1 MSFAFCAAGI
11 GEALITS
18 THTSFEAARAAAR
31 LPAAAL
37 LQIPSTLLLVLA
49 GSVGSRSIIS
59 LQIATYSFTPEASVA
74 LRGAA
79 GAVVVDLLVVAVGVL
94 AGVLAGVAGVL
105 AAVELVAGVLAVV
118 AGVLAAV
125 ELSVVELPLLPQ
137 AARSAVHDNA
147 TTSSAIRLPTIDPP
161 WIVRA
166 LAHGCRA
173 NRQTRENPRL
183 AALTDTA

>member
-1 MSFAFCAAGI
+1 M
-11 GEALITS
+11 TS

-49 GSVGSRSIIS
+49 GSVGSRAMIS
-59 LQIATYSFTPEASVA
+59 LQIAAYSFTPEASVA

-79 GAVVVDLLVVAVGVL
+79 GVVVADLLVLAVVVL
-94 AGVLAGVAGVL
+94 AGLLAVVAGVL
-105 AAVELVAGVLAVV
+105 AAVELVAGVLA
-118 AGVLAAV
+118 AV
-125 ELSVVELPLLPQ
+125 EPPVVELPLLPQ

-147 TTSSAIRLPTIDPP
+147 TTSSAIRLATIDPP

-166 LAHGCRA
+166 LTHGCRA